1 MSCSLTSK
9 DDTGAGEERTSLLKV
24 VVRMSRDFI
33 CGRWP
38 DSCCLRSVMGVEAS
52 TGSDR
57 VEGSPRPGK
66 EVKKTLIVLGPIR
79 AVVWSSECKNVGFS
93 KG

>member
-1 MSCSLTSK
+1 MSCSLMSN
-9 DDTGAGEERTSLLKV
+9 DDTGAGEGTTTSLEV

-33 CGRWP
+33 CGRRSN
-38 DSCCLRSVMGVEAS
+38 SCCLRSVIGVEAC

-66 EVKKTLIVLGPIR
+66 EVRKTLTVFGSILRMVR
-79 AVVWSSECKNVGFS
+79 SSECK
-93 KG
+93 